1 MGNCFEQGYIREN
14 VNNTATFWY
23 HWKAPSMLFQ
33 NLIQKPWVTKGND
46 AKSAI
51 LGIELIPKKAFL
63 LTYASIAN
71 FVDLGKIDQKTYQS
85 DT

>member
-1 MGNCFEQGYIREN
+1 MFLAKIIALRYLKFFCIKI
-14 VNNTATFWY
+14 VNST
-23 HWKAPSMLFQ
+23 MLFQ
-33 NLIQKPWVTKGND
+33 NLLQKPWVTKGND
-46 AKSAI
+46 AQTAI

-71 FVDLGKIDQKTYQS
+71 FVDLGKIDQKTNQS

>member
-1 MGNCFEQGYIREN
+1 
-14 VNNTATFWY
+14 
-23 HWKAPSMLFQ
+23 MLFQ
-33 NLIQKPWVTKGND
+33 NQLRKSWGKKGND
-46 AKSAI
+46 AQTAI